1 MPEAEQ
7 LPYIVDL
14 WAEDEL
20 TVLCLARAAERSI
33 ALMAFDAAAVS
44 YPQRVVTVRGPGL
57 NETYQPPAGTPD
69 WSRRARTESAAR
81 PGAA

>member
-1 MPEAEQ
+1 MRDSEQ
-7 LPYIVDL
+7 LPYVVDL

-20 TVLCLARAAERSI
+20 TVSCLAKAAERTI

-57 NETYQPPAGTPD
+57 NETYQPPEGSLAR
-69 WSRRARTESAAR
+69 SQARARHAS
-81 PGAA
+81 PSGLV

>member
-1 MPEAEQ
+1 MRDSEQ
-7 LPYIVDL
+7 LPYIIDL

-20 TVLCLARAAERSI
+20 TVSCLAKAAERSI

-57 NETYQPPAGTPD
+57 NETHQPLQVLPPQ
-69 WSRRARTESAAR
+69 SRSST
-81 PGAA
+81 GAPMPSEIA

>member
-1 MPEAEQ
+1 MHDSEQ
-7 LPYIVDL
+7 LPYVVDL

-20 TVLCLARAAERSI
+20 TVSCLARVAERSI

-57 NETYQPPAGTPD
+57 NETHQPLETVVPHGWPCTGTPMR
-69 WSRRARTESAAR
+69 SGIA
-81 PGAA
+81 